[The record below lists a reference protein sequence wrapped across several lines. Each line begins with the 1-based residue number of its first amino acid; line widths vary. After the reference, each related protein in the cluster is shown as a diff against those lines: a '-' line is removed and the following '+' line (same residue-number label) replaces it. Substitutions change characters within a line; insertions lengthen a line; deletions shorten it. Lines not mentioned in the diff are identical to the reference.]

1 MSAATLPP
9 CSQTTLRPFSSEMWD
24 EIFAPFREEIHEI
37 LREGM
42 EEIHEIL
49 QSKTS
54 TSMSLPPE
62 SLAQPSIGH
71 IQDPQTDDVQD
82 ISETS
87 PPFNLSPCK
96 TPCPS
101 VPDPLPLLFKD
112 EVEVSEHPLR
122 LLDNPIDT
130 TLSVLSRVTVP
141 PNCSFPSGTLDITS
155 HPNAM
160 SHETAEGKYTS
171 RGHDI
176 QNAIMGIMD
185 QSMCCPKNFPL
196 CATEATLAL
205 SFPRHGPDQKTH
217 CPPSTGQ
224 DLGRLLQT
232 ALALSFSK
240 HGPDIR
246 LLATSVEAL
255 LQFVK
260 SFCMTLQP
268 ARQIPGIRMAEG
280 LEAYG
285 RLQPVR
291 RPWF

>member
-1 MSAATLPP
+1 MK
-9 CSQTTLRPFSSEMWD
+9 PFTPEEWD
-24 EIFAPFREEIHEI
+24 EIFAPLKGMEEEIHEI

-42 EEIHEIL
+42 EEIL

-130 TLSVLSRVTVP
+130 TFSVLSRVTVP
-141 PNCSFPSGTLDITS
+141 PKCSFPSGTLDITS
-155 HPNAM
+155 HPNAL
-160 SHETAEGKYTS
+160 SNEIGEGNHNS
-171 RGHDI
+171 ECHDI

-185 QSMCCPKNFPL
+185 KSMCRLEDLSL
-196 CATEATLAL
+196 CATEATLTL
-205 SFPRHGPDQKTH
+205 SIPLHGPDQETN
-217 CPPSTGQ
+217 CSPSTGQ
-224 DLGRLLQT
+224 DLGSLLQT
-232 ALALSFSK
+232 AHVLSFFK

-246 LLATSVEAL
+246 LLATSGEAL
-255 LQFVK
+255 
-260 SFCMTLQP
+260 LQP
-268 ARQIPGIRMAEG
+268 ARQMPGIRMAEG
-280 LEAYG
+280 RTTYG

>member
-9 CSQTTLRPFSSEMWD
+9 RSQTFLKPFSPEEWD
-24 EIFAPFREEIHEI
+24 EIFAP
-37 LREGM
+37 LKEGF

-54 TSMSLPPE
+54 TSMSLPPK

-71 IQDPQTDDVQD
+71 IQDSQNDDVQD
-82 ISETS
+82 ISGTS
-87 PPFNLSPCK
+87 PPFNLAPCK

-101 VPDPLPLLFKD
+101 VPFPIPLFFKD
-112 EVEVSEHPLR
+112 EVEVCEHPLR
-122 LLDNPIDT
+122 LLDNPIHA
-130 TLSVLSRVTVP
+130 TLAVLSSVTVP
-141 PNCSFPSGTLDITS
+141 PKCSFPSGTLDNAPL
-155 HPNAM
+155 PNAF
-160 SHETAEGKYTS
+160 SNEIGEGDHNS
-171 RGHDI
+171 ERHDI

-185 QSMCCPKNFPL
+185 KSMCRFKNFPL
-196 CATEATLAL
+196 CAKEATLAL
-205 SFPRHGPDQKTH
+205 SFPLHGPDQKTH

-232 ALALSFSK
+232 AHVLSFSK

-246 LLATSVEAL
+246 LLATSGEAL
-255 LQFVK
+255 LQFAK

-285 RLQPVR
+285 RPQPVR

>member
-1 MSAATLPP
+1 MK
-9 CSQTTLRPFSSEMWD
+9 PFTPEEWD
-24 EIFAPFREEIHEI
+24 EIFAPLKGMEEEIHEI

-42 EEIHEIL
+42 EEIL

-101 VPDPLPLLFKD
+101 VPDPLPLFKD
-112 EVEVSEHPLR
+112 EVEVDESSLR
-122 LLDNPIDT
+122 LLDSPVDT
-130 TLSVLSRVTVP
+130 PPAVISIIAVP
-141 PNCSFPSGTLDITS
+141 PNCSFPSGTLDITP
-155 HPNAM
+155 HPNAL
-160 SHETAEGKYTS
+160 SHEVGEGKYTS

-176 QNAIMGIMD
+176 QNAIMGIID

-205 SFPRHGPDQKTH
+205 SFPLHGPDQKTH

-232 ALALSFSK
+232 AHVLSFSK

-246 LLATSVEAL
+246 LLATSGEAL
-255 LQFVK
+255 LQFAK
-260 SFCMTLQP
+260 SFCMAPQP
-268 ARQIPGIRMAEG
+268 ARQMPGIRMAEG
-280 LEAYG
+280 HTTYG
-285 RLQPVR
+285 RLRPVR

>member
-1 MSAATLPP
+1 MK
-9 CSQTTLRPFSSEMWD
+9 PFTPEEWD
-24 EIFAPFREEIHEI
+24 EIFAPLKEGFEEMHEI
-37 LREGM
+37 P
-42 EEIHEIL
+42 

-96 TPCPS
+96 TTCLS

-122 LLDNPIDT
+122 LLDNPMDT
-130 TLSVLSRVTVP
+130 TLSVLSSVTVP
-141 PNCSFPSGTLDITS
+141 PKCSFLSGTLDITS
-155 HPNAM
+155 HPNAL
-160 SHETAEGKYTS
+160 SHETGEGKYTS

-185 QSMCCPKNFPL
+185 QSMCYLKNFPL

-205 SFPRHGPDQKTH
+205 SIPRHGPDQKTH
-217 CPPSTGQ
+217 YSPSTGE
-224 DLGRLLQT
+224 DSGRLLQT
-232 ALALSFSK
+232 AHALSFSK
-240 HGPDIR
+240 HVPDIR
-246 LLATSVEAL
+246 LHATSGEAV
-255 LQFVK
+255 LQFAK
-260 SFCMTLQP
+260 SFRMTSQP
-268 ARQIPGIRMAEG
+268 VRQMPGIRMAEG
-280 LEAYG
+280 RTTYG
-285 RLQPVR
+285 RLRPVR

>member
-1 MSAATLPP
+1 MK
-9 CSQTTLRPFSSEMWD
+9 PFTPEEWD
-24 EIFAPFREEIHEI
+24 EIFAPLKGMEEEIHEI

-42 EEIHEIL
+42 EEIL

-82 ISETS
+82 IFETS

-122 LLDNPIDT
+122 LLDNAIDT
-130 TLSVLSRVTVP
+130 TLSVLSRVTVTP
-141 PNCSFPSGTLDITS
+141 KCSFPSGTLDITS

-176 QNAIMGIMD
+176 QNAIMGIID

-205 SFPRHGPDQKTH
+205 SFPLHGPDQKTH

-232 ALALSFSK
+232 AHVLSFSK

-246 LLATSVEAL
+246 LLATSGEAL
-255 LQFVK
+255 LQFAK
-260 SFCMTLQP
+260 SFCMTPQP
-268 ARQIPGIRMAEG
+268 TRQTPGIRMAEG
-280 LEAYG
+280 QTTYG
-285 RLQPVR
+285 RLRPVR

>member
-1 MSAATLPP
+1 MK
-9 CSQTTLRPFSSEMWD
+9 PFTPEEWD
-24 EIFAPFREEIHEI
+24 EIFAPLKGMEEEIHEI
-37 LREGM
+37 FREGM
-42 EEIHEIL
+42 EEIL

-130 TLSVLSRVTVP
+130 TLSVLSRVTVTP
-141 PNCSFPSGTLDITS
+141 KCSFPSGTLDITS

-196 CATEATLAL
+196 CATEAILTL
-205 SFPRHGPDQKTH
+205 SIPRHGPDQKTH
-217 CPPSTGQ
+217 YSPSTGQ
-224 DLGRLLQT
+224 DSGRLLQT
-232 ALALSFSK
+232 AHVLSFSK
-240 HGPDIR
+240 HGTDIR
-246 LLATSVEAL
+246 LRATSGKTW
-255 LQFVK
+255 LQFAK
-260 SFCMTLQP
+260 SFCMAPQP
-268 ARQIPGIRMAEG
+268 ARQMPGIRMAEG
-280 LEAYG
+280 RTTYG
-285 RLQPVR
+285 RLRPVR

>member
-1 MSAATLPP
+1 MK
-9 CSQTTLRPFSSEMWD
+9 PFTPEEWD
-24 EIFAPFREEIHEI
+24 EIFAPLKGMEEEIHEI

-42 EEIHEIL
+42 EEIL

-54 TSMSLPPE
+54 TSLSLPPE

-130 TLSVLSRVTVP
+130 TLSVLSRVTVTP
-141 PNCSFPSGTLDITS
+141 KCSFPSGTLDITS

-196 CATEATLAL
+196 CATEATLTL
-205 SFPRHGPDQKTH
+205 SIPRHGPDQKTH
-217 CPPSTGQ
+217 YSPSTGQ
-224 DLGRLLQT
+224 DSGRLLQT
-232 ALALSFSK
+232 AHVLSFSK

-246 LLATSVEAL
+246 LLATSGEAL
-255 LQFVK
+255 LQFAK
-260 SFCMTLQP
+260 SFCMTPQP
-268 ARQIPGIRMAEG
+268 TRQTPGIRMAEG
-280 LEAYG
+280 QTTYG
-285 RLQPVR
+285 RLRPVR

>member
-1 MSAATLPP
+1 MK
-9 CSQTTLRPFSSEMWD
+9 PFTPEEWD
-24 EIFAPFREEIHEI
+24 EIFAPLKGMEEEIHEI

-42 EEIHEIL
+42 EEIL

-130 TLSVLSRVTVP
+130 TFSVLSRVTVP
-141 PNCSFPSGTLDITS
+141 PKCSFPSGTLDITS
-155 HPNAM
+155 HPNAL
-160 SHETAEGKYTS
+160 SNEIGEGNHNS
-171 RGHDI
+171 ECHDI

-185 QSMCCPKNFPL
+185 KSMCRLEDLSL
-196 CATEATLAL
+196 CATEATLTL
-205 SFPRHGPDQKTH
+205 SIPLHGPDQETN
-217 CPPSTGQ
+217 CSPSTGQ
-224 DLGRLLQT
+224 DLGSLLQT
-232 ALALSFSK
+232 AHVLSFSK

-246 LLATSVEAL
+246 LLATSGEAL
-255 LQFVK
+255 LQFAK
-260 SFCMTLQP
+260 SFCMAQQP
-268 ARQIPGIRMAEG
+268 ARQMPGNRMAEG
-280 LEAYG
+280 HTTYG
-285 RLQPVR
+285 RLRPVR